1 TSYLPSRGITAGFGR
16 PLTQQVR
23 GQLMSSEIDPSAG
36 NFSPLFPIL
45 RTLKISGGQA
55 RYADIDYASTRP
67 LDLDVRQP

>member
-1 TSYLPSRGITAGFGR
+1 
-16 PLTQQVR
+16 
-23 GQLMSSEIDPSAG
+23 MSSEIDPSAG